1 MSDVLT
7 YLTSN
12 TGTFPLKQ
20 ILFATAPGPLKPQI
34 KGHIIKEV
42 KVIKSSK
49 KNLPIPIKVMIKKSP
64 ERSKSRKRL
73 SSPISS
79 PVHSPKSL
87 SACKTI
93 SPKLLKPDL
102 NSKSPF
108 KKEKVP
114 SPRRDIKK
122 IIKNALK
129 QEKDSRKAE
138 KIKIIEE
145 SKQKLNKRL
154 QMKVFDEFIRQEN
167 LQKFKQRLPL
177 SRPKWGNRKEERK
190 AKEVLQKNLRR
201 GSISINCM
209 NKAKKH
215 GKRFEKNADC
225 GAETQD
231 GREVRLKSR
240 LKGLAKLMKV
250 WRRALVQGVFD
261 TMRDH
266 CPAKSKSGSVHSE
279 DREVQQIMLNTNPSD
294 KLLAKGSEIDKFNEK
309 ILQNQV
315 KMKIFQQQQLVGL
328 KSKDLQEMNKLA
340 EILGNECEMKG
351 KFQEMIDRRYS
362 KLENLFEENLEN
374 IKQVLGLDLR
384 SIDLSLEEMVE
395 KPKTSY
401 LSSSFLNHIEE
412 IPPQDLHQ
420 RSLTKEDFAELV
432 QFECKNFPL
441 NPEINE
447 DEPLIPL
454 ISESLIIESFK
465 ENSEEAAFNLMVQ
478 DIRAPNLSDRASE
491 GTLELKN
498 EAIRSNN
505 PILILDASSSSSNEP
520 DPTFSTIAV
529 HQIVELDFPTF
540 EESKDDRGQNEA
552 LEAQGTG
559 QGGKA
564 GAVGPVGPVS
574 AVGAVSREGRPFI
587 ENFPR
592 LELTSSAYLDPSTET
607 EGLCLII
614 QRILFTLE
622 SDVLSLIIQDLAQDE
637 EFFSLLNKR
646 SSVLVR
652 SLMIGLAAQIETD
665 PQAILALVNK
675 MQQIKSPECIMAAI
689 NKIFDPIAI
698 LSEIQENFAD
708 SSDEVYIFEYPDID
722 FIEFSYDSSWDESSE
737 KSNPYRQTHCKAV
750 VDAINEALIKTAKKL
765 IGKSWRICEKP
776 GTLEYGKLF
785 EASKRKIETWAKVE
799 AGKVPSVDLVNSF
812 GVIDEDK
819 LQAIRQDNL
828 AEMLIVDNDEE
839 ASAWIDC
846 DFEETQAAID
856 VSEWIFN
863 ELLWE
868 TAEFLGL
875 PSRFK

>member
-20 ILFATAPGPLKPQI
+20 ILFATAPNSLKTQI

-42 KVIKSSK
+42 KVIKTCK

-73 SSPISS
+73 SSPLSS

-93 SPKLLKPDL
+93 SPKLIKPDL
-102 NSKSPF
+102 NSKSPL

-122 IIKNALK
+122 ILKNALK

-177 SRPKWGNRKEERK
+177 SRPKWGNKKEERK
-190 AKEVLQKNLRR
+190 VKEVLQKNLRR
-201 GSISINCM
+201 GSISINCL
-209 NKAKKH
+209 NKGKKN
-215 GKRFEKNADC
+215 GKKEKI
-225 GAETQD
+225 AEFASDTQD
-231 GREVRLKSR
+231 FRDLRLKNYR
-240 LKGLAKLMKV
+240 TEVLAKLV
-250 WRRALVQGVFD
+250 RVSRRAVVKRVMEMFKEY
-261 TMRDH
+261 
-266 CPAKSKSGSVHSE
+266 CPGKSQSKSGSIHSE
-279 DREVQQIMLNTNPSD
+279 DIEVQQIMLNPKSLQSHHS
-294 KLLAKGSEIDKFNEK
+294 KVSEIDKFNEK
-309 ILQNQV
+309 ILQNQF
-315 KMKIFQQQQLVGL
+315 KMKIIQQQQLTSL

-340 EILGNECEMKG
+340 EILGNESEMKG

-374 IKQVLGLDLR
+374 IKQVLGLDLQ
-384 SIDLSLEEMVE
+384 SLDLSLEEMVE
-395 KPKTSY
+395 KAKPSD
-401 LSSSFLNHIEE
+401 LSSSFLNQIEE
-412 IPPQDLHQ
+412 VPSQDLILSDPHT
-420 RSLTKEDFAELV
+420 RSPTEENFSELLV
-432 QFECKNFPL
+432 FKSKNFPL
-441 NPEINE
+441 NSEINE
-447 DEPLIPL
+447 EEPLIPL

-478 DIRAPNLSDRASE
+478 DIKAPNLSDRVSE
-491 GTLELKN
+491 GTMELKN
-498 EAIRSNN
+498 EVIKSNN

-520 DPTFSTIAV
+520 DPTFSTIV
-529 HQIVELDFPTF
+529 VNQIVELEFPTF
-540 EESKDDRGQNEA
+540 EESKDEKVQNEI
-552 LEAQGTG
+552 LEISEFG
-559 QGGKA
+559 QGGKI
-564 GAVGPVGPVS
+564 S
-574 AVGAVSREGRPFI
+574 KSSREIRPFT
-587 ENFPR
+587 ENFPKID
-592 LELTSSAYLDPSTET
+592 LVSSYFDPSTET

-622 SDVLSLIIQDLAQDE
+622 SDILSLVINDLAQDE
-637 EFFSLLNKR
+637 EFFFNLHQK
-646 SSVLVR
+646 SSILIR
-652 SLMIGLAAQIETD
+652 SLTIGLDGQIETD
-665 PQAILALVNK
+665 PKSILSLVRK
-675 MQQIKSPECIMAAI
+675 MQELKSKEFIMASI
-689 NKIFDPIAI
+689 SKIFDPVSI
-698 LSEIQENFAD
+698 LSEIQENFEEV
-708 SSDEVYIFEYPDID
+708 SDEVYIFEYLDID
-722 FIEFSYDSSWDESSE
+722 LIEFSLDSSCDESSV
-737 KSNPYRQTHCKAV
+737 KSNPYMKTHCKAV
-750 VDAINEALIKTAKKL
+750 VDAVNEALIKTAKKF

-776 GTLEYGKLF
+776 ELIEYEKLF
-785 EASKRKIETWAKVE
+785 DACKRKIETWARVE
-799 AGKVPSVDLVNSF
+799 AGKIPSVEMVNSF

-828 AEMLIVDNDEE
+828 AKMLVVDNDEE
-839 ASAWIDC
+839 ASAWVDC

-856 VSEWIFN
+856 VCEWIFN